1 MVSIDGNSDV
11 TIDCTSTSLPSG
23 TFPLNVEA
31 VAVSDTW
38 DFTVAYLTG
47 AAVNCDKCFKLARPV
62 SASDVTTAYNGANG
76 VEVDIC
82 GTSGGDDISPLA
94 TRISSMESTQG
105 VVTTA
110 VANDISTFQTKFN
123 EMYGY
128 QNTEAP
134 YVRSTINE
142 ADAGWQ
148 DFTDGNQNLFDMSYL
163 EFVNDQQR
171 FQFTDSEYN
180 NRACGESTFDTTNYV
195 TFVTMTDGTR
205 NIRRLQCVQRDSAW
219 ASYL

>member
-1 MVSIDGNSDV
+1 
-11 TIDCTSTSLPSG
+11 
-23 TFPLNVEA
+23 
-31 VAVSDTW
+31 
-38 DFTVAYLTG
+38 
-47 AAVNCDKCFKLARPV
+47 V

-142 ADAGWQ
+142 ANAGWQ
-148 DFTDGNQNLFDMSYL
+148 NFTDGNTNLFDMNYL
-163 EFVNDQQR
+163 EFENGQQ
-171 FQFTDSEYN
+171 FVFTNNEYN
-180 NRACGESTFDTTNYV
+180 NRACGESTSDTTNYV
-195 TFVTMTDGTR
+195 TFANVR
-205 NIRRLQCVQRDSAW
+205 NEQGVNVRRLQCVMRDSRW
-219 ASYL
+219 AL

>member
-11 TIDCTSTSLPSG
+11 TIDCTSTTLPSG

-47 AAVNCDKCFKLARPV
+47 AAVNCDKCFRLARPV
-62 SASDVTTAYNGANG
+62 STSDVTTFYNGGNG
-76 VEVDIC
+76 VEVSIC
-82 GTSGGDDISPLA
+82 GTSGGDTIAPLA

-148 DFTDGNQNLFDMSYL
+148 DFTDGNTNLFDMNYL
-163 EFVNDQQR
+163 EFENGHQFV
-171 FQFTDSEYN
+171 FTDSEYN
-180 NRACGESTFDTTNYV
+180 NRACGESTSDTTNYV
-195 TFVTMTDGTR
+195 TFVTLQEQGV
-205 NIRRLQCVQRDSAW
+205 NVRRLQCVMRDSRW
-219 ASYL
+219 ASPV

>member
-1 MVSIDGNSDV
+1 VVSIDGNSDV
-11 TIDCTSTSLPSG
+11 TIDCTSTTLPSG
-23 TFPLNVEA
+23 TFPLTVEA

-47 AAVNCDKCFKLARPV
+47 AAVNCDKCFKLERPV

-142 ADAGWQ
+142 ANAGWQ
-148 DFTDGNQNLFDMSYL
+148 DFTEDNTNLFDMTYL
-163 EFVNDQQR
+163 ENGNGQQFV
-171 FQFTDSEYN
+171 FTNNEYN
-180 NRACGESTFDTTNYV
+180 NRACGESTSDTTNYV
-195 TFVTMTDGTR
+195 TFANVR
-205 NIRRLQCVQRDSAW
+205 NEQGVNVRRLQCVMRDSRW
-219 ASYL
+219 AL

>member
-1 MVSIDGNSDV
+1 V

-23 TFPLNVEA
+23 TFPFPLNVEA

-47 AAVNCDKCFKLARPV
+47 AAVNCDKCFRLARPV
-62 SASDVTTAYNGANG
+62 STSDVTTVYNGVNG
-76 VEVDIC
+76 VEVSIC
-82 GTSGGDDISPLA
+82 GTSGGDTIAPLA

-134 YVRSTINE
+134 HVRSTINE

-148 DFTDGNQNLFDMSYL
+148 DFTDGNTNLFEMNYL
-163 EFVNDQQR
+163 EFENGHQFV
-171 FQFTDSEYN
+171 FTDSEYN
-180 NRACGESTFDTTNYV
+180 NRACGESTSDTTNYV
-195 TFVTMTDGTR
+195 TFVTLQEQGV
-205 NIRRLQCVQRDSAW
+205 NVRRLQCVMRDSRW
-219 ASYL
+219 ASPV

>member
-1 MVSIDGNSDV
+1 MSIDGNSDV

-23 TFPLNVEA
+23 TFPLTVEA

-128 QNTEAP
+128 QNTEVP

-142 ADAGWQ
+142 ANAGWQ
-148 DFTDGNQNLFDMSYL
+148 DFTEDNTNLFDMDYL
-163 EFVNDQQR
+163 EFENGQQ
-171 FQFTDSEYN
+171 FVFTDSEYN
-180 NRACGESTFDTTNYV
+180 NRACGESTSDTTNYV
-195 TFVTMTDGTR
+195 TFVNVTVQGV
-205 NIRRLQCVQRDSAW
+205 NVRRLQCVKRDSRW
-219 ASYL
+219 AL

>member
-31 VAVSDTW
+31 VAVSNTW

-47 AAVNCDKCFKLARPV
+47 AAVNCDKCFRLARPV
-62 SASDVTTAYNGANG
+62 STSDVTTVYNGVNG

-82 GTSGGDDISPLA
+82 GTSGGDTIAPLA

-110 VANDISTFQTKFN
+110 VANNISTFQTKFN

-142 ADAGWQ
+142 PGAGWQ
-148 DFTDGNQNLFDMSYL
+148 NFTDGNTNLFDMKYL
-163 EFVNDQQR
+163 EPENGNPF
-171 FQFTDSEYN
+171 FTDSEYN
-180 NRACGESTFDTTNYV
+180 NRACGVSTSDTTIYV
-195 TFVTMTDGTR
+195 TFVTEQGGDV
-205 NIRRLQCVQRDSAW
+205 RRLQCVMRD
-219 ASYL
+219 

>member
-23 TFPLNVEA
+23 TFPLTVEA
-31 VAVSDTW
+31 VAMSDTW

-82 GTSGGDDISPLA
+82 GTSGGGDISPLA

-142 ADAGWQ
+142 ANAGWQ
-148 DFTDGNQNLFDMSYL
+148 DFTDRNTNLFDMTYL
-163 EFVNDQQR
+163 ENGSGQ
-171 FQFTDSEYN
+171 QFTDSEYN
-180 NRACGESTFDTTNYV
+180 NRACGESTSDTTNYV
-195 TFVTMTDGTR
+195 TFANVQNEQGV
-205 NIRRLQCVQRDSAW
+205 NVRRLQCVKRDSRW
-219 ASYL
+219 AL